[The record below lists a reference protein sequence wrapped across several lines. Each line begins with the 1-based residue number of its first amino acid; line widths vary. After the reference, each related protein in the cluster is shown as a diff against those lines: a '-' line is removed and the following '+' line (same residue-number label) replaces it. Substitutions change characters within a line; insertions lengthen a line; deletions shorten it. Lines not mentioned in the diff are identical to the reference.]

1 MRNCLLLCLPLLFQP
16 IAAADAPR
24 RPAPTPMTAAPK
36 PPAAPPTKPAAP
48 HDALLSAVDEITTQV
63 VAIRGLPLKSP
74 FKRGVLSR
82 EEIGRRLK
90 ERISKE
96 YTPEEV
102 QIESGVLKRMGLLP
116 IGADYE
122 KLLFDLLTEQVAGFY
137 DPYTQTL
144 YVADWLPLEM
154 QRPALAHEI
163 EHALQDQ
170 HFDLKRFSQPLK
182 EDGDRQ
188 LARAS
193 LIEGDGTAL
202 MLEFVA
208 RSMGLDL
215 GQMPEMI
222 SRLGKQMMQMTMG
235 ATPAF
240 QQAPPVLR
248 ETLVF
253 PYAAGLDY
261 VESMRIGHPW
271 SRIDEVFRRPPEST
285 EQVLHP
291 DKYHG
296 REAPVP
302 ITPAPIAA
310 LGGRKELKRDVLGEM
325 AFKIWFA
332 SKLPEEAAERAAAG
346 WGGDRLVAYAGA
358 ADGSPEATLPILVSL
373 SVWDSERDARE
384 AERAA
389 KQLTAALAGPPSKDT
404 PERAQTSATA
414 ERRGRSVLILLG
426 VPPASQAAVVE
437 EVLRGWKVGTAK
449 ATKGPG

>member
-1 MRNCLLLCLPLLFQP
+1 MRKWLLLCLPLLLHP
-16 IAAADAPR
+16 PAKADAPR
-24 RPAPTPMTAAPK
+24 RQPPPPVASPEARKAAG
-36 PPAAPPTKPAAP
+36 P
-48 HDALLSAVDEITTQV
+48 HDALLSAVDEITRQV

-74 FKRGVLSR
+74 FRRGVLSR

-90 ERISKE
+90 ERINKE

-102 QIESGVLKRMGLLP
+102 LIEAGVLKRMGLLVQ
-116 IGADYE
+116 GADYE

-182 EDGDRQ
+182 DDGDRQ

-215 GQMPEMI
+215 GQMPEMV
-222 SRLGKQMMQMTMG
+222 SKLGKQMMQMTMG

-261 VESMRIGHPW
+261 VESMRATKPW
-271 SRIDEVFRRPPEST
+271 SRIDEVFRRPPDST
-285 EQVLHP
+285 EQILHP
-291 DKYHG
+291 EKYQS
-296 REAPVP
+296 REQPVP
-302 ITPAPIAA
+302 ITPAPIRA
-310 LGGRKELKRDVLGEM
+310 LGDRREVKRDVLGEI

-332 SKLPEEAAERAAAG
+332 SKLPDDAAERAAAG

-358 ADGSPEATLPILVSL
+358 APSADGPKEAALPILVSL
-373 SVWDSERDARE
+373 SVWDSEKEAKE

-389 KQLTAALAGPPSKDT
+389 RQLAAALSSPPPKEQPDRVQT
-404 PERAQTSATA
+404 PAMV
-414 ERRGRSVLILLG
+414 ERRGRSLVILLG
-426 VPPASQAAVVE
+426 VAPALQSAVAE
-437 EVLRGWKVGTAK
+437 EVLKGWKVGAPTSPA
-449 ATKGPG
+449 G